1 MIFRSTKPFS
11 IVVVAIAMASI
22 AGIQLYSLAKSE
34 KRNREL
40 LKVALENIEFE
51 GGHSATSAM
60 MPAIPIPER
69 KDVFWGMLESSGH
82 CIELFKPPCIAV
94 DGTPMAITFVLWTQL
109 WQTSQK
115 GVKNEE

>member
-1 MIFRSTKPFS
+1 MIFISTKPFS

-69 KDVFWGMLESSGH
+69 KDVFLGNAG
-82 CIELFKPPCIAV
+82 K
-94 DGTPMAITFVLWTQL
+94 LWTL
-109 WQTSQK
+109 HRAVQTALHSCRWNTDGHHFCSVDATLANVAK
-115 GVKNEE
+115 RS